1 MKTNRTKTI
10 DYGLL
15 VNSLENECMYFSSNS
30 NPFLASARAL
40 PYEPLK
46 SARNFQKITETAV
59 QTSLDKC
66 CFSNAVELLKNSVL
80 MNLDQVQEEKE
91 KKCCFVFTSSL
102 ERRKRKIFFK

>member
-30 NPFLASARAL
+30 NPFLASAKAL

-46 SARNFQKITETAV
+46 NARELSEDYGDSSPNVTRQVLF
-59 QTSLDKC
+59 LKC
-66 CFSNAVELLKNSVL
+66 SRTLKKFNSY
-80 MNLDQVQEEKE
+80 ESR
-91 KKCCFVFTSSL
+91 SSSG
-102 ERRKRKIFFK
+102 